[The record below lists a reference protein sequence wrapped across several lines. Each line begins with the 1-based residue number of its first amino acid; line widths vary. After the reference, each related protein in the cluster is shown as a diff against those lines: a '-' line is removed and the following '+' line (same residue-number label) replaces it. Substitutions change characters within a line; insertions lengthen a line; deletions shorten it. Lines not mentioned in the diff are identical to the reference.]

1 MDNIKKLQRQAQKP
15 YVVALI
21 VMDAAVGLL
30 AAMFIA
36 FDIWEELLR
45 NMRDDSGLYNY
56 DLMFLTMVIVC
67 NLIIVRSLLFRHP
80 SVKNLSPEIRAAI
93 NEQCMTGMIC
103 GNGILCEDGYLLV
116 SDKALKVVLP
126 EEFAEIDEMKA
137 LFGEAKTLW
146 VITHRRQRYMIY
158 SLGRRLRGNGTF
170 RPVDIDTFRQ
180 ELDSVISGDSVW
192 SDAVGEIKKNS

>member
-1 MDNIKKLQRQAQKP
+1 MDNIKKLQRQAQKI

-36 FDIWEELLR
+36 FDTWEELLR
-45 NMRDDSGLYNY
+45 DMRNDSR
-56 DLMFLTMVIVC
+56 LTGSTLILAVMVIVC
-67 NLIIVRSLLFRHP
+67 NFGIVWRLLVWHP

-126 EEFAEIDEMKA
+126 EEFAKTEEMKA
-137 LFGEAKTLW
+137 VFGEAKTVW
-146 VITHRRQRYMIY
+146 VITHRHQQYMIY
-158 SLGRRLRGNGTF
+158 SLGRKLRGNGTF

-180 ELDSVISGDSVW
+180 EIDRIISGESVR
-192 SDAVGEIKKNS
+192 